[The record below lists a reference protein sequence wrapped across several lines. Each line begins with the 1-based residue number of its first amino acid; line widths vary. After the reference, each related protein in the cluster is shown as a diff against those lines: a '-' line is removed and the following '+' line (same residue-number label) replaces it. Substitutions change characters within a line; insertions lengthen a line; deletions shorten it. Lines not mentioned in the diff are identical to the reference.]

1 MLHYILRCSFVQNCR
16 ISCLG
21 LLLLVREL
29 IQLKLLNMQIREMAF
44 VFEWRMSPKTI
55 ENNFKFEWSEQRI
68 NYHETDIK
76 FEWSK
81 GGSMTRDKSS
91 MVRLFLFSRLLRA
104 RKESFIGVYPEFLL
118 AFVLSMYRL
127 CHAIQIIYR

>member
-1 MLHYILRCSFVQNCR
+1 
-16 ISCLG
+16 
-21 LLLLVREL
+21 
-29 IQLKLLNMQIREMAF
+29 MQIREMAF

-81 GGSMTRDKSS
+81 G
-91 MVRLFLFSRLLRA
+91 V
-104 RKESFIGVYPEFLL
+104 P
-118 AFVLSMYRL
+118 
-127 CHAIQIIYR
+127 